1 MLSILDRYLLRELLA
16 PFAFALLMLTFALQI
31 PPILQY
37 GETLIAD
44 GASWSVVA
52 QVLATLLPQALGV
65 TIPMALLV
73 AILYALGKLSGDR
86 EIVAME
92 ACGVSFRPRS
102 RSLTALALSPARSAR
117 PS

>member
-1 MLSILDRYLLRELLA
+1 MCHKRATRVMWYLRPDPSMLSILDRYLLRELLA
-16 PFAFALLMLTFALQI
+16 PFVFALLMLTFALEI

-44 GASWSVVA
+44 GASWGVVVR
-52 QVLATLLPQALGV
+52 VLATLLPQALGV

-73 AILYALGKLSGDR
+73 AILYSLGKLSGDR

-92 ACGVSFRPRS
+92 ACG
-102 RSLTALALSPARSAR
+102 
-117 PS
+117 